1 MPQEEKGMT
10 RKPYL
15 DKDLLK
21 ILREIDVFLHEQF
34 GCLKV
39 MSQG

>member
-1 MPQEEKGMT
+1 MT